1 MKKKVF
7 VYILLILNLIMFLS
21 NILIDTI
28 LKKNYNIDL
37 IVCTSVLFATTLFIL
52 LYVIKDKSDKHL
64 FLNIGLIFLVIYNV
78 FLLNG
83 NLNFI
88 NLKFLQKVPN
98 FTDKSYQEIIK
109 WSSKNN
115 IIVNEDYEYSDTIKS
130 NYIVYQSDI
139 NKPLFKIKEIK
150 VIVSDGKDPNKEVS
164 IPDMSNMKFDDV
176 IEFIED
182 NNLTNVKIEYED
194 SDLEE
199 DMLIS
204 QSKVGNIRRNEE
216 VTFTFSRGDINT
228 DEVTLKDLTNIS
240 KLRATSYLKK
250 YKIDYEL
257 EDDFS
262 DKIKYDF
269 VISQSISKGTKI
281 KTSDEK
287 IKLTISKGKQIKVPD
302 LDNMSLEEIIK
313 WTNDNKIKLEVNKK
327 YDDTVKKD
335 KIISSNYKKGDS
347 IKENDK
353 LILTISKG
361 NITMKEF
368 SSLSDFINWAKN
380 YSIPTSIDYEFSNS
394 VPNGSIIG
402 FSHKKGDVIKNN
414 DTIVVTISNGDTTV
428 VPNFIGMKKSL
439 IVSKCNSMDLN
450 CSFQYQDSSKA
461 KDTAVRQSLS
471 AGSKLAKGASISITL
486 SSGKENTTSS
496 SNNNNNTNNSNN
508 SNKNSNNNNSSS
520 NNNNNNSSNNN
531 NNNNSSSNTSSSTP
545 EPQDTCQVKTITV
558 GRELNNI
565 IANPE
570 SFNDVSSGLQS
581 YFNSKN
587 VKVTIRSDSTSGMAS
602 GSVISGV
609 NLGQQY
615 KTCCPND
622 CTPYTIVLAK

>member
-380 YSIPTSIDYEFSNS
+380 YSIATSIDYEFSNS

-414 DTIVVTISNGDTTV
+414 DTIVVTISNGDTTA

-508 SNKNSNNNNSSS
+508 SNKNSNNN
-520 NNNNNNSSNNN
+520 
-531 NNNNSSSNTSSSTP
+531 
-545 EPQDTCQVKTITV
+545 
-558 GRELNNI
+558 
-565 IANPE
+565 
-570 SFNDVSSGLQS
+570 
-581 YFNSKN
+581 
-587 VKVTIRSDSTSGMAS
+587 
-602 GSVISGV
+602 
-609 NLGQQY
+609 
-615 KTCCPND
+615 
-622 CTPYTIVLAK
+622 